1 MSIVNKNVDH
11 MSYLRYTFLSEYRL
25 VMIQKLKMNYLITL
39 NYHNTK
45 YMIEIDMREILFL
58 RYFLGNND
66 NSIILKLQKT
76 IPEIVVKPDGLFG
89 SLY

>member
-1 MSIVNKNVDH
+1 
-11 MSYLRYTFLSEYRL
+11 
-25 VMIQKLKMNYLITL
+25 MIQKLKMNYLITL

-45 YMIEIDMREILFL
+45 YMIEIDMREL

-76 IPEIVVKPDGLFG
+76 IPEIVINLMVYLEVCIEWFIF
-89 SLY
+89 